1 MCVLVSVPSQRFIP
15 HLKLLKTAL
24 RAPWNVLGG
33 GRALFFDVRI
43 FSPAAKGPL
52 NLDAVIAVGWM
63 VDGEAV
69 EVVTLK

>member
-1 MCVLVSVPSQRFIP
+1 M
-15 HLKLLKTAL
+15 
-24 RAPWNVLGG
+24 
-33 GRALFFDVRI
+33 FFDVRI

-52 NLDAVIAVGWM
+52 NLDAVIAGWM